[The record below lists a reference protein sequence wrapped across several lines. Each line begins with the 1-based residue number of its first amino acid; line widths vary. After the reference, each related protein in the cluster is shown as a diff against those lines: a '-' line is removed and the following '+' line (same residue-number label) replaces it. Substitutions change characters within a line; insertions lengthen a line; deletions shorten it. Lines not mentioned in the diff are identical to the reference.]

1 MIDRKNG
8 DKPITF
14 EVTIGECWA
23 HGGALRPLGFWE
35 VTAKPCTTD
44 LGGGKL

>member
-23 HGGALRPLGFWE
+23 HGGGFWA
-35 VTAKPCTTD
+35 VTAKPCTIA